1 MDTPK
6 RDVKTLVASYGVWL
20 FLAIL
25 CAGLLGACASPMY
38 ASHMRGQ
45 TSGGAVAQSNDTIT
59 MDPYPTPAEMPV
71 PKPEQEFGDESQDLS
86 SFYDKNVDPS
96 LLAAPEADT
105 NRQTTDG
112 DPTGQSGSSSAQ
124 PSKTERVLVYTAR
137 VRMAVF
143 QVQES
148 IEKALKITQ
157 DAGGYMSER
166 HEDALVIRV
175 PAAKF
180 DEVMEKMLVMGNV
193 LSRHVRVQDVT
204 EEYLDLMLR
213 LKNARLMRDRM
224 AQLLA
229 AAKTVE
235 ETLKVE
241 KELNR
246 ISTDVERLEGRLK
259 WLRDQVAYSTITI
272 DFSAQRPT
280 DTSPVFQFPFP
291 WMQQLGLTR
300 LMTLY

>member
-1 MDTPK
+1 MNTLK
-6 RDVKTLVASYGVWL
+6 RDIKTLVASYGVWL
-20 FLAIL
+20 FLAML
-25 CAGLLGACASPMY
+25 CAGLLGACASPM
-38 ASHMRGQ
+38 ADSRVQ
-45 TSGGAVAQSNDTIT
+45 TSAVTYAETPGGAMPPPPA
-59 MDPYPTPAEMPV
+59 PAEMAMSD
-71 PKPEQEFGDESQDLS
+71 QERGTDGDVSQDWN
-86 SFYDKNVDPS
+86 SFDDKTLDPS
-96 LLAAPEADT
+96 LLASPKADT
-105 NRQTTDG
+105 DRQATEG
-112 DPTGQSGSSSAQ
+112 GSAEQGASSNAQ
-124 PSKTERVLVYTAR
+124 PSQTERILVYTAQ
-137 VRMAVF
+137 VQMAVF

-148 IEKALKITQ
+148 IDKVLKIAQ

-166 HEDALVIRV
+166 HEDELVVRV

-180 DEVMEKMLVMGNV
+180 DEVMEKVLEMGNV
-193 LSRHVRVQDVT
+193 MSRHVRVQDVT

-213 LKNARLMRDRM
+213 LKNARVMRDRM
-224 AQLLA
+224 AQLLE

-246 ISTDVERLEGRLK
+246 ISTEVERLEGRLK
-259 WLRDQVAYSTITI
+259 WLRNQVAYSTITI

-280 DTSPVFQFPFP
+280 ETSPAFQFPFP